1 MSCFNVTKKRETDA
15 AQISVCSDG
24 IIRVMFKK
32 RTEVNQHHFKQLFD
46 VYNELVEG
54 ERFPFLYYAEDS
66 SVIVSEDG
74 RAYAKN
80 EEYSFPKV
88 CNAVIVSNLAH
99 KLIANFYFKFNKPSY
114 PFRVFSKMQD
124 AEKWCLEEFSKIQKA
139 ELSLK

>member
-1 MSCFNVTKKRETDA
+1 MAHFSVIKKTETSA

-32 RTEVNQHHFKQLFD
+32 KTEVNADHFKKLFE
-46 VYNELVEG
+46 VYNELVQG
-54 ERFPFLYYAEDS
+54 EKHSFIYYAEDGS
-66 SVIVSEDG
+66 STVSEDG

-88 CNAVIVSNLAH
+88 CNAVVVTRLSQ

-114 PFRVFSKMQD
+114 PFKVFDKMEE
-124 AEKWCLEEFSKIQKA
+124 AEKWCLEEYSKIS
-139 ELSLK
+139 ELV